1 MMMMMMMI
9 VVMLMMILVQVPR
22 PCGKQPGDDDDDDD
36 CGDANDD
43 IYSRFP
49 GLVANSRGM
58 GTFCAIDLDTG
69 ARRER

>member
-1 MMMMMMMI
+1 MPYK
-9 VVMLMMILVQVPR
+9 VPSGLR
-22 PCGKQPGDDDDDDD
+22 AIDQLRHTDEGTYVRTCYIS
-36 CGDANDD
+36 A
-43 IYSRFP
+43 YSRFP